1 MYHNLD
7 KRMNN
12 KLMRDATVYAASL
25 SNLQFDLKVKGSFL
39 LNCILA
45 RDHHNY
51 IAHKYRRELK
61 DLFAVI
67 YDVEDVLLSSYYY
80 ELNQALCDEALNKT
94 NTEKDCN
101 LLIQELH
108 AIIAR
113 RVRLET
119 EYEEKMNALN
129 YLCNK
134 PGATAHWS
142 DI

>member
-51 IAHKYRRELK
+51 ITHKYRRELK
-61 DLFAVI
+61 DLFVVI
-67 YDVEDVLLSSYYY
+67 YEVEEVLHSSYYY
-80 ELNQALCDEALNKT
+80 ELNQALCDEAFNKT
-94 NTEKDCN
+94 NTEEDRD
-101 LLIQELH
+101 LLIKELRE
-108 AIIAR
+108 IIAR

>member
-61 DLFAVI
+61 DLFVVI
-67 YDVEDVLLSSYYY
+67 YNVEDVLLSSHYY
-80 ELNQALCDEALNKT
+80 ELNQALCNEAFNRT
-94 NTEKDCN
+94 NTEEDRD
-101 LLIQELH
+101 LLIKKLRDVL
-108 AIIAR
+108 AR
-113 RVRLET
+113 RVRLT
-119 EYEEKMNALN
+119 EEYKEKMNALN

>member
-1 MYHNLD
+1 
-7 KRMNN
+7 MNN

-61 DLFAVI
+61 DLFVVI
-67 YDVEDVLLSSYYY
+67 YDIEDVLHSSYYY
-80 ELNQALCDEALNKT
+80 ELSQALLDEAFNKT
-94 NTEKDCN
+94 NTEEDCD
-101 LLIQELH
+101 LLIQEIRV
-108 AIIAR
+108 IIAR

-134 PGATAHWS
+134 PGATAQWS

>member
-1 MYHNLD
+1 
-7 KRMNN
+7 MNN

-51 IAHKYRRELK
+51 IANKYRRELK

-67 YDVEDVLLSSYYY
+67 YDVEDVLHSSYYY
-80 ELNQALCDEALNKT
+80 ELSQALLDEAFNKT
-94 NTEKDCN
+94 NTEEDRDS
-101 LLIQELH
+101 LIQEIRV
-108 AIIAR
+108 IIAR

>member
-1 MYHNLD
+1 
-7 KRMNN
+7 MNN

-45 RDHHNY
+45 HDHHNY

-61 DLFAVI
+61 DLFVVI
-67 YDVEDVLLSSYYY
+67 YSVEDVLHSSYYY
-80 ELNQALCDEALNKT
+80 ELSQSLLDEAFNKT
-94 NTEKDCN
+94 NTEEDRD
-101 LLIQELH
+101 LLIQEIRV
-108 AIIAR
+108 IIAR

>member
-61 DLFAVI
+61 DLFVVI
-67 YDVEDVLLSSYYY
+67 YDIEEVLHSSYYY
-80 ELNQALCDEALNKT
+80 ELNQALCDEAFNKT
-94 NTEKDCN
+94 NTEEDRD
-101 LLIQELH
+101 LLIQKLRD
-108 AIIAR
+108 IIAR

-134 PGATAHWS
+134 PGATAQWS

>member
-1 MYHNLD
+1 
-7 KRMNN
+7 MNN

-61 DLFAVI
+61 DLFVVI
-67 YDVEDVLLSSYYY
+67 YDVEDVLHSSYYY
-80 ELNQALCDEALNKT
+80 ELSQALLDEAFNKT
-94 NTEKDCN
+94 NTEEYRD
-101 LLIQELH
+101 LLIQEIRV
-108 AIIAR
+108 IIAR